1 MKKGKFVLALLLFFL
16 LMSSSAFANGLNLN
30 SIGTRALSMGGAFV
44 ALADDYSA
52 IFWNPAGM
60 TQFTQKYL
68 GFYGVDIL
76 PFGSYKLDVNVPGVG
91 NINLVDAETEVTHN
105 LAGMLAYYH
114 PINERMVAGFGIY
127 TPSGSGA
134 TWKGTDLAAL
144 SNDNPNIKWQSKIG
158 LVSFSPSLA
167 FKLSEMVSIGAAI
180 NINYG
185 MFDVAT
191 HAGMAQVPITPT
203 QVIPVDLGQY
213 EESMSGWGYGA
224 TIGLLV
230 KPSKKFSL
238 GATFKTASTI
248 SFEGE
253 AEISGFTLLGI
264 PSISDLEREVT
275 WPLWL
280 AAGIAFKPIESLTL
294 TADLQYTNWS
304 TLEVL
309 ETNYKDTYWQIIMG
323 QKGDDKRDF
332 YWNNATQLR
341 FGAEYMV
348 SEALALRG
356 GFYIDPAPVPDRTMN
371 ILIPSYDFNAF
382 TFGLGYNLNG
392 LQLDFGIE
400 MLFGKDREIDYYKT
414 LLDPEYESA
423 MPGVHGMKIFVPN
436 FSVSYRF

>member
-1 MKKGKFVLALLLFFL
+1 MKKAKLILVMFVFL
-16 LMSSSAFANGLNLN
+16 SSTTSLVFANGLNLN

-52 IFWNPAGM
+52 IYWNPAGM

-76 PFGSYKLDVNVPGVG
+76 PFGSYKLDIDYPGVG
-91 NINLVDAETEVTHN
+91 NINLVDAETEVKHN

-114 PINERMVAGFGIY
+114 PINERMVAGIGIY
-127 TPSGSGA
+127 TPSGCGA
-134 TWKGTDLAAL
+134 TWKGGDFAAL

-158 LVSFSPSLA
+158 LVSISPSFA
-167 FKLSEMVSIGAAI
+167 FMLNEQISLGAAL

-185 MFDVAT
+185 MFDVAM
-191 HAGMAQVPITPT
+191 HAGSAEVPISPT
-203 QVIPVDLGQY
+203 QIISVDLGQY

-230 KPSKKFSL
+230 KPSEKISL
-238 GATFKTASTI
+238 GATLKTASTV

-253 AEISGFTLLGI
+253 AEISGFTLLGF
-264 PSISDLEREVT
+264 PSTSDLERDVT
-275 WPLWL
+275 WPMWL
-280 AAGIAFKPIESLTL
+280 AGGIAFRPIDGLTL
-294 TADLQYTNWS
+294 TADIQYTNWS
-304 TLEVL
+304 ALEKL
-309 ETNYKDTYWQIIMG
+309 ETDYKDTYWQIIMG
-323 QKGDDKRDF
+323 QKGEDKRDF
-332 YWNNATQLR
+332 YWKNATQIR

-348 SEALALRG
+348 SSALALRG

-371 ILIPSYDFNAF
+371 VLIPSYDFNVF
-382 TFGLGYNLNG
+382 TFGLGYNMNG
-392 LQLDFGIE
+392 LQLDFGME

-414 LLDPEYESA
+414 VIDPEYESA